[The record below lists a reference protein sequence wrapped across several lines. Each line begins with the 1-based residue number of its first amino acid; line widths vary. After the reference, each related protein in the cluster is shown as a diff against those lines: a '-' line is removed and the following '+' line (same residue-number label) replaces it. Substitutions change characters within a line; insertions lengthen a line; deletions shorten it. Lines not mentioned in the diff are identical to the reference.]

1 MVDGDSH
8 GGACFGHGSHGL
20 VILVGNEEEKR

>member
-8 GGACFGHGSHGL
+8 GGACFSHGSHGL
-20 VILVGNEEEKR
+20 LILVGNEEEKR